1 MVMPDE
7 GLLSLQEE
15 VEAWARS
22 YGLEFPEI
30 RYEVIGHEELNEI
43 AAYGG
48 FPVRY
53 PHWRFG
59 MEYDRLIKSH
69 RYGLQKIYEM
79 VINTRP
85 VVAYLLRQNSWME
98 KKLVMAH
105 VCGHAD
111 FFANNAW
118 FAHTEGD
125 MMDVMAS
132 HGTRIRAL
140 SERHG
145 RDRVESFIEIIQSLD
160 NLVDPGAL
168 HLGCGHPGNAPPL
181 DQGATARDIL
191 GHLLARA
198 PLTDWEE
205 EVLEILREESYYFLP
220 QILTKVINEGW
231 ASYWHSKLMTDGLL
245 KDAEIVDYADQH
257 SGAMGGE
264 EGPKNPYKL
273 GIELFRSI
281 ASSHAGDDEG
291 CAEKLFEARSVHND
305 VTFLD
310 NFLTVDFCRT
320 HGLGTSDEEA
330 EGARRVALNAFT
342 NGGQPVIRRVS
353 EEDGSGELVLEHC
366 WNGEELQVNQA
377 EETLRTLQ
385 KLWKRPV
392 RLSSIL
398 EDRGLLLSCVD
409 GDVTREMGD
418 VLSNSP

>member
-1 MVMPDE
+1 MPDE

-145 RDRVESFIEIIQSLD
+145 RDRVESFIETIQSLD

-168 HLGCGHPGNAPPL
+168 HLGCGHPGN
-181 DQGATARDIL
+181 
-191 GHLLARA
+191 
-198 PLTDWEE
+198 
-205 EVLEILREESYYFLP
+205 
-220 QILTKVINEGW
+220 
-231 ASYWHSKLMTDGLL
+231 
-245 KDAEIVDYADQH
+245 
-257 SGAMGGE
+257 
-264 EGPKNPYKL
+264 
-273 GIELFRSI
+273 
-281 ASSHAGDDEG
+281 
-291 CAEKLFEARSVHND
+291 
-305 VTFLD
+305 
-310 NFLTVDFCRT
+310 
-320 HGLGTSDEEA
+320 
-330 EGARRVALNAFT
+330 
-342 NGGQPVIRRVS
+342 
-353 EEDGSGELVLEHC
+353 
-366 WNGEELQVNQA
+366 
-377 EETLRTLQ
+377 
-385 KLWKRPV
+385 
-392 RLSSIL
+392 
-398 EDRGLLLSCVD
+398 
-409 GDVTREMGD
+409 
-418 VLSNSP
+418 